1 MQVRARDVIVVRV
14 SVCCVRVSITVVSI
28 EHSFFVLSS
37 AKSLI
42 CIRHAKMSRLCEPLD
57 LAAAVSSPEL
67 VW

>member
-28 EHSFFVLSS
+28 EHSFVLSS